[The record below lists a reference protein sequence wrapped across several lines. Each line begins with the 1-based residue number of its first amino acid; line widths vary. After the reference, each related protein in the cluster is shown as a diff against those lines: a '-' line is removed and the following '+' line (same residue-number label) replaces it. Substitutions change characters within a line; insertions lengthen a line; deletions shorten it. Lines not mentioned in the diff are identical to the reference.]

1 MRLSTNHKES
11 MKSIILSNNIDSIEI
26 NGPVLL
32 VDEFFKSI
40 KL

>member
-1 MRLSTNHKES
+1 MRLSAHQKEDT
-11 MKSIILSNNIDSIEI
+11 KSIVLSNNIDSIEI